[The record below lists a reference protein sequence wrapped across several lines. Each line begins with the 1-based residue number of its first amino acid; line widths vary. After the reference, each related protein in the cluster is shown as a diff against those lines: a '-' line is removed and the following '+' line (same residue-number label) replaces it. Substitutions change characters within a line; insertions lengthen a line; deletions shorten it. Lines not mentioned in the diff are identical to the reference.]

1 MTNEIRLFDRYEIML
16 KKKEKILPLSMALR
30 TAVYSND
37 DFSLIAYI
45 AEKNCWNL
53 TTFRNSLCPT
63 TTTHKANIH
72 HLEAVLAET
81 RDSGIMDSICAIH
94 GNAGWFEFP
103 QITEN
108 LDHVSYLSKI
118 GKLAQEQGALA
129 QSIAIA
135 VSDGMITKDEENEIC
150 QEVLDLVRVATSILA
165 MVKKQC
171 EQVV

>member
-1 MTNEIRLFDRYEIML
+1 MIN
-16 KKKEKILPLSMALR
+16 KKDKVLPLSMALR
-30 TAVYSND
+30 AAIYSD
-37 DFSLIAYI
+37 GDQSLISYI

-63 TTTHKANIH
+63 TTTHKANIY

-103 QITEN
+103 KIKEN
-108 LDHVSYLSKI
+108 FDQANYLCKI
-118 GKLAQEQGALA
+118 GELAQEQGALA
-129 QSIAIA
+129 QSIASA
-135 VSDGMITKDEENEIC
+135 VSDGVITKVEEDEIC

-165 MVKKQC
+165 MVKKQR